1 MVFPRE
7 WAEMHQIFYPCNK
20 FDTPDKLSLLEP
32 FYFSLSKKPGEKNG
46 NKGDKGDQGNQGDK
60 KTRQPPTPKLV
71 NAVSPN
77 GSIYTPYRKNS
88 LFWCVYIKTQGLSA
102 YYAIPQQKLATTEL
116 TEQIKIAEFIETSN
130 KRIEKPRITKKFI
143 QELRSDLMVM
153 QSRETEENPLRFLVA
168 YALYYDVTITV
179 WVKPHLYL
187 EIGPCDAA
195 AAASVAEEGNSE
207 IVIYRDVRN
216 GTFGVQTASSRLKGE
231 NENPK
236 QNSVRM
242 ESWDRALRPATYY
255 KVEEIADMLEKLKV
269 VVPADCK
276 KKCDLYTLLQSH
288 CAYNS

>member
-1 MVFPRE
+1 MIFPRE

-20 FDTPDKLSLLEP
+20 FDTPDKLPLLEP
-32 FYFSLSKKPGEKNG
+32 FYFSLSKKLGEKNG
-46 NKGDKGDQGNQGDK
+46 DKGNKNTQQPLKPLNKG
-60 KTRQPPTPKLV
+60 
-71 NAVSPN
+71 SPN
-77 GSIYTPYRKNS
+77 GSTASTASTAIYTPYRKNS

-102 YYAIPQQKLATTEL
+102 YYAIPHQKLATTEL

-153 QSRETEENPLRFLVA
+153 QSRRDTEENPLRFLVA
-168 YALYYDVTITV
+168 YAIYYDVTITV

-195 AAASVAEEGNSE
+195 ARNSE

-216 GTFGVQTASSRLKGE
+216 GTFGVQTSSRLEGE
-231 NENPK
+231 QEKQNENQK
-236 QNSVRM
+236 QSSVRM

-276 KKCDLYTLLQSH
+276 KKCDLYALLQSH
-288 CAYNS
+288 CAYTS